1 MLKRT
6 VSVVYLGDTPATA
19 APVVEPDAIT
29 LGRPG
34 KIARTGATRSV
45 TQDPQPPSQDTQ
57 DPQPPSQ
64 DDSSTAYWARVH
76 GHKHVVL
83 WQSSP
88 LVPPDAHKTLKLCV
102 FRPGRKWSREYP
114 DLWRRMACLNRL
126 GATKRLR
133 ICDLQRRGIGIL

>member
-19 APVVEPDAIT
+19 APVAEPDAIT

-34 KIARTGATRSV
+34 KVARTGATRSV
-45 TQDPQPPSQDTQ
+45 TQDPQPLG
-57 DPQPPSQ
+57 Q

-133 ICDLQRRGIGIL
+133 ICNLQRRGIGIL